1 MKKVI
6 IVGGGASGIMAAIFA
21 AKNGFDVTVLE
32 QNEKP
37 LKKLHA
43 TGNGRCNL
51 TNECWTDTACLRS
64 DKTDRPFSYIKRFNS
79 DKTREF
85 FKSIGILTKSRNGWI
100 YPLNDSAAAV
110 ANALLFEAKSCRVKI
125 KTNQRVLDI
134 KKNNDN
140 SFLVEVDG
148 WTYSCDKVIVS
159 IGGCASVNDDG
170 HTLIKNIADCYGIS
184 YIKQLPSLVALK
196 LKNERL
202 SIWAGVRTDASVS
215 LYIDEKYITSE
226 KGEVQLT
233 NNGIS
238 GIPIFQISRYAV
250 KALDDHKS
258 VNILIDFLPSYSEK
272 EINSFISKM
281 QSRYK
286 DKPLKNI
293 LSGIIP
299 EKLALFITE
308 LKTKQSVDR
317 LLKSCSFKVTG
328 FGDFKTA
335 QCTSGG
341 IALTE
346 INESLEAVKC
356 PGLYFTG
363 EALDVDGKCGGYNLQ
378 WAWSTGWIAGTS
390 LK

>member
-6 IVGGGASGIMAAIFA
+6 VVGGGASGIMAAIFA
-21 AKNGFDVTVLE
+21 AKSGFDVTVLE

-51 TNECWTDTACLRS
+51 TNECWSDRTCLRS
-64 DKTDRPFSYIKRFNS
+64 DKIDRPYSYIKQFDS
-79 DKTREF
+79 EKTIEF
-85 FKSIGILTKSRNGWI
+85 FESIGILTKSRSGWV

-110 ANALLFEAKSCRVKI
+110 ANALLFEAECRKVKI
-125 KTNQRVLDI
+125 KTNQKVLKI
-134 KKNNDN
+134 KKNNDVF
-140 SFLVEVDG
+140 SVDVAG
-148 WTYSCDKVIVS
+148 WTYSCDKVIIS
-159 IGGCASVNDDG
+159 TGGQASVNNDG
-170 HTLIKNIADCYGIS
+170 YILIKSIADSFGIS
-184 YIKQLPSLVALK
+184 YIRQLPSLVALK
-196 LKNERL
+196 LKNDRL
-202 SIWAGVRTDASVS
+202 SMWSGVRTDAIVS
-215 LYIDEKYITSE
+215 LYINEKYITAE

-238 GIPIFQISRYAV
+238 GIPIFQLSRYAV
-250 KALDDHKS
+250 KALNNNQS
-258 VNILIDFLPSYSEK
+258 VNILIDFLPAYSEK
-272 EINSFISKM
+272 EIKNFISKV

-286 DKPLKNI
+286 DKTLKNI
-293 LSGIIP
+293 LSGIVP
-299 EKLALFITE
+299 EKLAFFIVG
-308 LKTKQSVDR
+308 LKTKQSAER

-328 FGDFKTA
+328 FGEFKTA

-346 INESLEAVKC
+346 INNSLESVKC

-390 LK
+390 LG

>member
-6 IVGGGASGIMAAIFA
+6 VVGGGASGIMAAIFA
-21 AKNGFDVTVLE
+21 SKNGFDVTVLE

-51 TNECWTDTACLRS
+51 TNECWNDSDCLRS
-64 DKTDRPFSYIKRFNS
+64 DKKDKSYSYIERFDS
-79 DKTREF
+79 EKTRDF
-85 FKSIGILTKSRNGWI
+85 FLSIGILTKSRGGWI
-100 YPLNDSAAAV
+100 YPLSDSAAAV
-110 ANALLFEAKSCRVKI
+110 ANALLYEAKNCKVRI
-125 KTNQRVLDI
+125 KTNQRVLNI
-134 KKNNDN
+134 KKKDDS
-140 SFLVEVDG
+140 SFFVEVDG
-148 WTYSCDKVIVS
+148 WTYSCNKVIVS
-159 IGGCASVNDDG
+159 TGGPASVNNDG
-170 HTLIKNIADCYGIS
+170 CTLIKNIADCFGLS
-184 YIKQLPSLVALK
+184 YIKQLPALVSLK
-196 LKNERL
+196 LKGDRL
-202 SIWAGVRTDASVS
+202 SMWSGVRTDARVS
-215 LYIDEKYITSE
+215 LYIEEKYITDE

-250 KALDDHKS
+250 KALDNNQS
-258 VNILIDFLPSYSEK
+258 VNIIIDFLPSLSED
-272 EINSFISKM
+272 EIKSFIFKM

-286 DKPLKNI
+286 DRPLKNV
-293 LSGIIP
+293 LSGLIP
-299 EKLALFITE
+299 EKLASFIADK
-308 LKTKQSVDR
+308 KTNQNVER
-317 LLKSCSFKVTG
+317 LMKSCSFKVTG
-328 FGDFKTA
+328 FGDIKTA

-346 INESLEAVKC
+346 INNSLESVKC

-390 LK
+390 LI